1 MRASYVGY
9 ARENT
14 TNDDGGQHMD
24 EKKNIDLGGGY
35 RLAVRDERNWK
46 LQHWHEPDES
56 NPKTTRS
63 GARWYD
69 TGNYFQTVG
78 AALAF
83 VFERRMREEGEPDE
97 ALADAMERAERIRN
111 ELTGVVS

>member
-1 MRASYVGY
+1 M
-9 ARENT
+9 N
-14 TNDDGGQHMD
+14 
-24 EKKNIDLGGGY
+24 EKKSVDLGGGY

-69 TGNYFQTVG
+69 TGNYFQTPG

-83 VFERRMREEGEPDE
+83 VFERRMREEGGPDE
-97 ALADAMERAERIRN
+97 ALADAMARAQSIRD
-111 ELTGVVS
+111 ELMAVAS